1 MDELVLDDCLN
12 GTTIIL
18 LRTHPIFDGY
28 ATNTST
34 KAYIK
39 LKNSSF
45 LKKFERNLNKSLVI
59 LLVICYLI
67 G

>member
-1 MDELVLDDCLN
+1 MDELELDDCLI
-12 GTTIIL
+12 GATIFL

-34 KAYIK
+34 KSYIK

-45 LKKFERNLNKSLVI
+45 LKKKSLTKP
-59 LLVICYLI
+59 
-67 G
+67 